1 MKQYKIKSKLANG
14 YVGHFE
20 IYGLTQEDALFAAS
34 LLLREGEVILDITV
48 IASV

>member
-20 IYGLTQEDALFAAS
+20 IYGLTQEDALFAAN
-34 LLLREGEVILDITV
+34 LLLREAKLF
-48 IASV
+48 

>member
-1 MKQYKIKSKLANG
+1 MKQYKIKSMLANG
-14 YVGHFE
+14 YVGYFE

-34 LLLREGEVILDITV
+34 LLLRKGEVILDITV